1 MYFYLP
7 STTVSFLPNARMPS
21 CQSACQPVSLSSRR
35 VFVPSSSHI
44 DTCGSAVEGPDA
56 GIPTSQRCLKRNK
69 WPCMVTACP
78 FAFVSLPLL
87 APLRSRLPV
96 DAVHSFPL
104 VVQSCAMGT
113 MRVMSLVSS
122 VRRWKTAPPSRGLP
136 QTRSSRFSGGGYVRM
151 TDDGANDSRQDDLPD
166 VDQQELGSATVELP
180 PLMPPL
186 ERATGPRT
194 RASGATGAFQKL
206 PMVSPSYEIIDT
218 ALKRAERVGYNKK
231 LKNDGARAKNRAA
244 RQLDTLMKE
253 LTKPLGT
260 YVDGFTH
267 PDDLHPFE
275 RALLS
280 LSIGEEQYTHCVE
293 GVRSLRKSVVGV
305 SKSYAGQCS
314 KSPTKKEAL
323 DLRDEGFAKVESTY
337 KRYSYVLDELKEIAK
352 SLRKLPVVDTEL
364 STVALV
370 GAPNVGKS
378 SLVQLL
384 SSGLPE
390 IQNYPFTTRSIKMG
404 HFYVN
409 GRRCQVTDTP
419 GLLNRPEEDRNDMEM
434 LTLASL
440 QYLMTSVLFVMDL
453 TGDCGTSLRDQWAI
467 RAELLERFPEKT
479 WLDVFSKADLLE
491 AELREANALVAEGAS
506 ERILRDLEG
515 DPKRSLTAAELACL
529 VSTSG
534 TTAVWVSSMTEEGID
549 ALKHA
554 MTDAIM
560 PSVI

>member
-1 MYFYLP
+1 M
-7 STTVSFLPNARMPS
+7 
-21 CQSACQPVSLSSRR
+21 
-35 VFVPSSSHI
+35 
-44 DTCGSAVEGPDA
+44 
-56 GIPTSQRCLKRNK
+56 
-69 WPCMVTACP
+69 
-78 FAFVSLPLL
+78 
-87 APLRSRLPV
+87 
-96 DAVHSFPL
+96 
-104 VVQSCAMGT
+104 
-113 MRVMSLVSS
+113 
-122 VRRWKTAPPSRGLP
+122 
-136 QTRSSRFSGGGYVRM
+136 
-151 TDDGANDSRQDDLPD
+151 
-166 VDQQELGSATVELP
+166 
-180 PLMPPL
+180 
-186 ERATGPRT
+186 
-194 RASGATGAFQKL
+194 
-206 PMVSPSYEIIDT
+206 SPSYEIIET
-218 ALKRAERVGYNKK
+218 ALKRADRVGYNKK

-260 YVDGFTH
+260 YVDGFVH

-275 RALLS
+275 RALLT
-280 LSIGEEQYTHCVE
+280 LSVGEEQYAHCVE

-337 KRYSYVLDELKEIAK
+337 KRYAYVLDELKEIAK

-419 GLLNRPEEDRNDMEM
+419 GLLNRKEEDRNEMEM

-453 TGDCGTSLRDQWAI
+453 TGECGTSLADQWRI
-467 RAELLERFPEKT
+467 RAELIGRFPEKK
-479 WLDVFSKADLLE
+479 WIDVFSKSDLLE
-491 AELREANALVAEGAS
+491 AELREADGLISAGAS
-506 ERILRDLEG
+506 DRILGELGGGGGGGGGG
-515 DPKRSLTAAELACL
+515 DGKRPLSASELACI
-529 VSTSG
+529 VGTSGSTS
-534 TTAVWVSSMTEEGID
+534 VRVSSMTGEGID
-549 ALKHA
+549 DLKGKMLA
-554 MTDAIM
+554 FFRD
-560 PSVI
+560 

>member
-1 MYFYLP
+1 MATLRILRGVAVP
-7 STTVSFLPNARMPS
+7 TASPEKRSVVHRAQSFL
-21 CQSACQPVSLSSRR
+21 V
-35 VFVPSSSHI
+35 
-44 DTCGSAVEGPDA
+44 
-56 GIPTSQRCLKRNK
+56 
-69 WPCMVTACP
+69 
-78 FAFVSLPLL
+78 
-87 APLRSRLPV
+87 
-96 DAVHSFPL
+96 
-104 VVQSCAMGT
+104 
-113 MRVMSLVSS
+113 
-122 VRRWKTAPPSRGLP
+122 
-136 QTRSSRFSGGGYVRM
+136 RSSRFSGGGYERM
-151 TDDGANDSRQDDLPD
+151 ADIAEPDSEAASSTHSRIQGVVEPRSPKEERDGNDP
-166 VDQQELGSATVELP
+166 LP

-186 ERATGPRT
+186 VKERVERGPPV
-194 RASGATGAFQKL
+194 TGAFQKL
-206 PMVSPSYEIIDT
+206 PMVSPSYEIIET
-218 ALKRAERVGYNKK
+218 ALKRADRVGYNKK

-253 LTKPLGT
+253 LTKPLGI
-260 YVDGFTH
+260 YVEGFLH
-267 PDDLHPFE
+267 PDELHPFE
-275 RALLS
+275 RALLA
-280 LSIGEEQYTHCVE
+280 LSVGEEQYAHCVE

-352 SLRKLPVVDTEL
+352 SLRKLPVVDTRL

-419 GLLNRPEEDRNDMEM
+419 GLLNREEKDRNEMEM

-453 TGDCGTSLRDQWAI
+453 TGECGTSLADQWRI
-467 RAELLERFPEKT
+467 REELIGRFPEKG
-479 WLDVFSKADLLE
+479 WIDVFSKSDLLE
-491 AELREANALVAEGAS
+491 GELRSADELIAEGAS
-506 ERILRDLEG
+506 ERILREFADDRGRKLS
-515 DPKRSLTAAELACL
+515 PAELACI
-529 VSTSG
+529 VGTSG
-534 TTAVWVSSMTEEGID
+534 SKSVRVSSMTEDGID
-549 ALKHA
+549 ALKAA
-554 MTDAIM
+554 MLEFVED
-560 PSVI
+560 S